1 MSKIPIACSLSTG
14 DARDRIDE
22 WRALLQTHIVEVE
35 RTSSSAR
42 LRLRD
47 DGEAILMATDLA
59 QREKAC
65 CAFFEF
71 RLLILASAV
80 WLEVEIPEDAG
91 VTLNDLSF
99 LVAR

>member
-1 MSKIPIACSLSTG
+1 
-14 DARDRIDE
+14 
-22 WRALLQTHIVEVE
+22 
-35 RTSSSAR
+35 
-42 LRLRD
+42 
-47 DGEAILMATDLA
+47 MATDLA